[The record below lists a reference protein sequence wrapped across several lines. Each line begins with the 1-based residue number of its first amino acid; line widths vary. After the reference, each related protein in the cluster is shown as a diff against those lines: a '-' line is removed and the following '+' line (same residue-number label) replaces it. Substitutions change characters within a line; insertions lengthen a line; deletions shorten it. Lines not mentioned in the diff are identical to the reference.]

1 MNKHKLQA
9 IALLSA
15 VLCFFVISVSL
26 SRSTYAYVFGQSHI
40 CRSDFYTEKTES
52 SVPESSVPESSVP
65 ESSVPE
71 SSVPESSVPESSSE
85 KPPTGDRTDTL
96 PLAAVSAVSMMAAAI
111 WMSFRRSRRNKDTN
125 D

>member
-1 MNKHKLQA
+1 MNKHKQRI
-9 IALLSA
+9 IAVLLS

-40 CRSDFYTEKTES
+40 CRSDFYTEKT
-52 SVPESSVPESSVP
+52 

>member
-65 ESSVPE
+65 ESS
-71 SSVPESSVPESSSE
+71 SE

>member
-52 SVPESSVPESSVP
+52 SVPESSVPESS
-65 ESSVPE
+65 
-71 SSVPESSVPESSSE
+71 SE

>member
-65 ESSVPE
+65 ESS
-71 SSVPESSVPESSSE
+71 SE

-111 WMSFRRSRRNKDTN
+111 WMSFRRSRRNKDTT

>member
-52 SVPESSVPESSVP
+52 SVPESSVPESSYP

-71 SSVPESSVPESSSE
+71 SSTTT
-85 KPPTGDRTDTL
+85 KTGDGTNTL
-96 PLAAVSAVSMMAAAI
+96 PIAALMFFSVIAITSLSAALT
-111 WMSFRRSRRNKDTN
+111 RSKKHSDT
-125 D
+125 DDR

>member
-71 SSVPESSVPESSSE
+71 SSSE

-111 WMSFRRSRRNKDTN
+111 WMSFRRSRRNKGTN
-125 D
+125 Y

>member
-1 MNKHKLQA
+1 MNKHKQRI
-9 IALLSA
+9 IAVLLS
-15 VLCFFVISVSL
+15 VLCFFVISVSF
-26 SRSTYAYVFGQSHI
+26 SHGTYAYIFGLSHI
-40 CRSDFYTEKTES
+40 CRSDFYTEKT
-52 SVPESSVPESSVP
+52 